1 METDASVRI
10 RTLGSVLEIAL
21 HGTPNSRQLAANLV
35 MTTGLKIDF
44 QERIVFSGCERF
56 VGQYCLLGFFGVRL
70 GNERFVELFVARKPV
85 LEACFRLF
93 RNALDDSPIGFADL
107 LVALEHRVKTCQRFA
122 SSCKEYYSTRWPIE
136 TMGYAKKDLARLVVF
151 LLDIRLDDFRKRSV
165 ACLVALHDFVASL
178 VDGNNMIIFV

>member
-1 METDASVRI
+1 METDTSVRI
-10 RTLGSVLEIAL
+10 GAL
-21 HGTPNSRQLAANLV
+21 STIFEVSFDRATNSRQLAANLV

-56 VGQYCLLGFFGVRL
+56 IGQYCLLGFFGVRL

-122 SSCKEYYSTRWPIE
+122 SSCKEYHSTRWPIE
-136 TMGYAKKDLARLVVF
+136 TMGYAKKDLAWLVVF
-151 LLDIRLDDFRKRSV
+151 LLDIRLDDFRNRSV

-178 VDGNNMIIFV
+178 VDSNNMIIFV

>member
-10 RTLGSVLEIAL
+10 GAL
-21 HGTPNSRQLAANLV
+21 STIFEVSFDRATNSRQLAANLV

-70 GNERFVELFVARKPV
+70 GNERFVELFVAREPV
-85 LEACFRLF
+85 LQTCFRLF
-93 RNALDDSPIGFADL
+93 WHALYNRPVRLLDL
-107 LVALEHRVKTCQRFA
+107 IMRLKHRVKTCQRFA
-122 SSCKEYYSTRWPIE
+122 SSCKEDYSTRWPIE